1 MLMTPSSSTV
11 SLLAALDTASRGQL
25 KRRDDLGI
33 LLDLGASPD
42 QSAALVDLAF
52 RSKFLT
58 RTFGIMQRIGRE
70 GNGYDRLE
78 SEFAVNMDVVR
89 GHLRS
94 LLSGAPETVRDRFAS
109 SYLALTPG
117 GLSNLMA
124 LLGDLA
130 WYKNWLLD
138 SKQARA

>member
-42 QSAALVDLAF
+42 QSGTLVDLAF

-78 SEFAVNMDVVR
+78 SEFAVNMDVAR

-94 LLSGAPETVRDRFAS
+94 LLSGAPDTIRDRFSS

-130 WYKNWLLD
+130 WYKNLLLD

>member
-1 MLMTPSSSTV
+1 MTLTQSTIT
-11 SLLAALDTASRGQL
+11 LLDTLDALSQRRLNRRG
-25 KRRDDLGI
+25 DLGI
-33 LLDLGASPD
+33 LLDLGALPNR
-42 QSAALVDLAF
+42 SATLDDLAF
-52 RSKFLT
+52 RAKFLT
-58 RTFGIMQRIGRE
+58 RTFGIMQRIGHE

-78 SEFAVNMDVVR
+78 SEFTVNLDAAR

-94 LLSGAPETVRDRFAS
+94 LLSGAPDTIRDRFSS
-109 SYLALTPG
+109 SYLAVTPG

>member
-33 LLDLGASPD
+33 LLDLGVSPD
-42 QSAALVDLAF
+42 LSAALVDLAF

-78 SEFAVNMDVVR
+78 SEFAANMEVAR

-94 LLSGAPETVRDRFAS
+94 LLSGAPDTVRDRFSS
-109 SYLALTPG
+109 SYFALTPG

>member
-1 MLMTPSSSTV
+1 MTPTSSTL

-25 KRRDDLGI
+25 KRRDDLG
-33 LLDLGASPD
+33 LVLDLGASPE
-42 QSAALVDLAF
+42 QSAALDDLAF

-58 RTFGIMQRIGRE
+58 RTFGIMRRIGRE
-70 GNGYDRLE
+70 GNGYERLE
-78 SEFAVNMDVVR
+78 SEFAANMDVVR
-89 GHLRS
+89 SHLRS
-94 LLSGAPETVRDRFAS
+94 LFAGAPDDVRERLSS
-109 SYLALTPG
+109 SYLAMTPA
-117 GLSNLMA
+117 GLSDLMA

>member
-42 QSAALVDLAF
+42 QSAALDNLAF

-78 SEFAVNMDVVR
+78 SEFTANMEVAR

-94 LLSGAPETVRDRFAS
+94 LLSGAPDTVRDRFSS

-117 GLSNLMA
+117 GFSNLMA

>member
-78 SEFAVNMDVVR
+78 SEFAANMEVAR

-94 LLSGAPETVRDRFAS
+94 LLSGAPDTVRDRFSS
-109 SYLALTPG
+109 SYLAPTPG

-138 SKQARA
+138 SRQARA